1 MRRREIIS
9 WCLYDFAN
17 SIYAAVIV
25 ATVWAAYYTNTIV
38 GNDAGVGD
46 LWWGRAISGAMLL
59 VAITSPFM
67 GALAEALR
75 IRKLL
80 LVLYTLV
87 AVAGTAGMA
96 WVEPGMIGIGFALT
110 VVATFGFEGAMVFY
124 NSYLIELADIKW
136 RGRLS
141 GWAYATG
148 YAGSFLGLLAVLP
161 LVKDN
166 RFALTFFV
174 VAAGFLLFA
183 MPALI
188 WLPSQTRRSGAR
200 LGLIKTGF
208 KATIA
213 TMREIVAQ
221 PNLRKFLLSYFV
233 YVDGV
238 NTVIYFSS
246 VFAATTL
253 GFEMSELIGVFLV
266 VQATALIGSL
276 VWAAPTDRW
285 GPRRVILLLLVQ
297 WACVVVWAYY
307 VADAVSFYFL
317 AGVAGS
323 GLGAVQAAS
332 RTLYASLIPKG
343 KEGEY
348 FGFYSLCGKSASI
361 AGPLVFGAISVW
373 TGGNQR
379 LSILSVLGFL
389 AIGAVLLL
397 RVKDSGGVD
406 AIRADP

>member
-25 ATVWAAYYTNTIV
+25 ATVWAAYYTNAIV
-38 GNDAGVGD
+38 GNDAGAGD

-59 VAITSPFM
+59 VAITSPVM

-96 WVEPGMIGIGFALT
+96 WVEPGMIGLGFGLT

-124 NSYLIELADIKW
+124 NSYLIELADTRW

-141 GWAYATG
+141 GWGYATG
-148 YAGSFLGLLAVLP
+148 YAGSFLGLLVVLP
-161 LVKDN
+161 LVKDD

-174 VAAGFLLFA
+174 VAAGFLAFA
-183 MPALI
+183 LPALI
-188 WLPSQTRRSGAR
+188 WLPNQSARSGPR
-200 LGLIKTGF
+200 YTLFKTGLT
-208 KATIA
+208 AAMA

-221 PNLRKFLLSYFV
+221 PGLRKFLLAYFV
-233 YVDGV
+233 YIDGV

-246 VFAATTL
+246 IFAATTL
-253 GFEMSELIGVFLV
+253 GFKMSELIGVFLV

-276 VWAAPTDRW
+276 VWAGPTDRW
-285 GPRRVILLLLVQ
+285 GPRRVILLLLAQ
-297 WACVVVWAYY
+297 WALVVIGAYF
-307 VADAVSFYFL
+307 VADALSFYVL
-317 AGVAGS
+317 AGLAGS

-332 RTLYASLIPKG
+332 RTFYASLIPRG
-343 KEGEY
+343 REGEY

-361 AGPLVFGAISVW
+361 VGPLVFGAVSVW

-379 LSILSVLGFL
+379 LSILSVLVFL

-406 AIRADP
+406 AIRRDP